1 MFENVINIDHGLNT
15 YIWGSRDETCYGCHR
30 MQLLSFQDD
39 IARKATTI
47 RSTQA
52 GHIKICSLMKE
63 KLLEVHPDKTG
74 FIVLGSKQFKDQVRV
89 ELESTVI
96 MFGDIKTSMKESDK

>member
-1 MFENVINIDHGLNT
+1 
-15 YIWGSRDETCYGCHR
+15 
-30 MQLLSFQDD
+30 
-39 IARKATTI
+39 
-47 RSTQA
+47 
-52 GHIKICSLMKE
+52 MKE